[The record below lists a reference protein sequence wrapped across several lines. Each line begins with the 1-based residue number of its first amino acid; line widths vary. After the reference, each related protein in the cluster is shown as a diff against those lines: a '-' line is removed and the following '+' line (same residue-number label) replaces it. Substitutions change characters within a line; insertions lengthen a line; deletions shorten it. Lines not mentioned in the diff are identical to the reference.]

1 MEGMLDPN
9 NQVQPRAAAIHPHHL
24 ELAEDKV
31 TRTIAFFNQNKDTFR
46 FLLDLKLSDHAAQ
59 PHQPSETLESI
70 RNTPEIQ
77 DSMEESTIAS
87 IAVIAHKQFIQQKLD
102 EVIRWLDALDCTEKH
117 VETLKLRQLGTCT
130 WFPKTAAYKVW
141 RTRKSTFLWI
151 CGQGAS
157 FRALLVP
164 GADATYLLVKFVAG
178 CGKSVMVASTLE
190 NLRSTLEPGEALVYV
205 YCDFRNE
212 RSTNAAEVMRA
223 ILSQLFSHL
232 RTFRVD
238 PGALPNWIL
247 EQKSEY
253 GALLLNDLD
262 RLASWVCRA
271 ASRFSH
277 KPIIVIDALDEC
289 ANVQVLLGTLTML
302 VQADVRLLVMSR
314 PEAIVEQHLGRYPSL
329 SFQEMD
335 KELAGDI
342 YMHITRELDS
352 YAELRFAD
360 TCVKNEIRTK
370 LREKA
375 EGRFRWIQCQ
385 LDTLKRCSSRQELQ
399 QVLADLPGELG
410 TTYERILCKIDER
423 RPEGKVARSALAW
436 LMVALE
442 PLRLVQLIEGL
453 ALDAQKRGIDCETSM
468 GPALVHALSS
478 LVIYYRATDVLALSH
493 HTVKEYLTSRTALPM
508 YQIIPHEAHVEVAQ
522 MCMFFVTFLLKK
534 ARFRATQALFES
546 FPILSYVFGV
556 GFDHLA
562 YVDPES
568 TVILDDLQSFAS
580 NIQHHPSHWDL
591 LCELREEDARRLYPP
606 WPSSRHDL
614 VPYILIAYSST
625 SLFRSFLQSHPF
637 KPRVGTNPLVYA
649 ADFYKTAH
657 ASTLLKSGVGVNEP
671 GLVVDDSRHALP
683 LEVAIDLGNDMLV
696 GELLQKGS
704 VVPPELITTAVCI
717 PWCTAPV
724 LVHLVHTDAFKE
736 WARGMKDKELY
747 RSVFSSA
754 RPNAGDTTQADRDHV
769 ALARRLRVVGQNLS
783 ANSAFGAELIE
794 RALHAGH
801 TSMLEHLL
809 PRDQPPPDQ
818 FLAIACTGNTSET
831 IPMVRVLLKRGANI
845 HAVSPGYNDA
855 ALHLASMCPWEPR
868 ALELTNIL
876 MDAGCNPTARNGRGE
891 TPMTIA
897 MKRGYATVVE
907 HFLSSSISTPSH
919 ILLHAIK
926 RRMNPQMVQVLI
938 RRAQTVRRAIMLR
951 KGLNLKVKHG
961 RT

>member
-1 MEGMLDPN
+1 MY
-9 NQVQPRAAAIHPHHL
+9 V
-24 ELAEDKV
+24 V
-31 TRTIAFFNQNKDTFR
+31 
-46 FLLDLKLSDHAAQ
+46 S
-59 PHQPSETLESI
+59 
-70 RNTPEIQ
+70 Q
-77 DSMEESTIAS
+77 DSCLQSMED
-87 IAVIAHKQFIQQKLD
+87 Q
-102 EVIRWLDALDCTEKH
+102 EK
-117 VETLKLRQLGTCT
+117 
-130 WFPKTAAYKVW
+130 Y
-141 RTRKSTFLWI
+141 I
-151 CGQGAS
+151 
-157 FRALLVP
+157 
-164 GADATYLLVKFVAG
+164 FVDMW
-178 CGKSVMVASTLE
+178 SRYSASTLE
-190 NLRSTLEPGEALVYV
+190 NLRSTLEPGEALVYF

-223 ILSQLFSHL
+223 ILSQLFRHL

-302 VQADVRLLVMSR
+302 VQADVRLLVTSR
-314 PEAIVEQHLGRYPSL
+314 PEAIIEQHLGRYPSL

-385 LDTLKRCSSRQELQ
+385 LDTLKRCSSRKELQ

-436 LMVALE
+436 LVVALE

-453 ALDAQKRGIDCETSM
+453 ALDAHKRGIDCETSM

-478 LVIYYRATDVLALSH
+478 LVIYYKATDVLALSH
-493 HTVKEYLTSRTALPM
+493 HTVKVYMSFIL
-508 YQIIPHEAHVEVAQ
+508 
-522 MCMFFVTFLLKK
+522 
-534 ARFRATQALFES
+534 RFRATQALFES

-568 TVILDDLQSFAS
+568 TVILDDFQSFAS

-591 LCELREEDARRLYPP
+591 LCELRGEDARRLYPP

-614 VPYILIAYSST
+614 VPYILIVYSST
-625 SLFRSFLQSHPF
+625 SLFRPFLQSHPF

-649 ADFYKTAH
+649 TDFYKTAH
-657 ASTLLKSGVGVNEP
+657 ASTLLKSGAGVNEP

-704 VVPPELITTAVCI
+704 VVPPELITTAVCM

-769 ALARRLRVVGQNLS
+769 ALARRPRAVGQNLS

-801 TSMLEHLL
+801 ASMLEHLL

-818 FLAIACTGNTSET
+818 FLVIACTGNTSET
-831 IPMVRVLLKRGANI
+831 IPVVRVLLKRGANI
-845 HAVSPGYNDA
+845 HAVSPGYDA

-868 ALELTNIL
+868 ALELTKIL

-897 MKRGYATVVE
+897 MKQGHATVVG
-907 HFLSSSISTPSH
+907 HFLPSSISTPSH

-938 RRAQTVRRAIMLR
+938 RRGASSIDARTSSGKTALHLILMNRYSAD
-951 KGLNLKVKHG
+951 GLNLKVNHG